1 MWLRTM
7 PVSVGLAFPAIV
19 RFESTNDLE
28 RFVPSIETP
37 MPPALLIDHGPITY
51 GFAVVPLPDVTHRQL
66 VKSLSETITIGACAG
81 LDPARAVAAPI
92 APVASAT
99 ATRHFRYL
107 RMRTPRAAPYCKGP
121 AAR

>member
-1 MWLRTM
+1 MEVCALVTRAVCVAPALMWWRTM

-66 VKSLSETITIGACAG
+66 VKSLSETITIGPCAG
-81 LDPARAVAAPI
+81 LDPARP
-92 APVASAT
+92 
-99 ATRHFRYL
+99 
-107 RMRTPRAAPYCKGP
+107 
-121 AAR
+121 